1 MSGASNT
8 LAREFLTDVLQ
19 LCSAVAQRSEV
30 RDDEDEEES
39 HMVAL
44 GEYLV
49 RGRGFLLLSTL
60 DSIIDQE
67 LTCREELLTLL
78 LSLLPLVWKIPVQE
92 EKAPDFTLPSLLEV
106 FLSRE
111 GRTVPPKAGQ
121 EKSGTDVQNSCS
133 KRLSGSWKSRRS
145 RRTAQRYSVRDARK
159 SQLSTSDSE
168 AGNSDDKV
176 AAPGSKHRRSHGA
189 TLRVSCQ
196 HHQSDTAATLPPIQQ
211 ATGAPQPQQRNL
223 NNDNMNTLERTQSG
237 LPHARLFGGPQGQV
251 DNEPFTDPTALSIFN
266 RMENSPFDL
275 CHVLLS
281 LLEKVCKFDMTINH
295 NPGLAVV
302 VVPTLTEI
310 LTEFGDCCGPGGGS
324 GGGGGGGGVG
334 GGSGGIDELAGG
346 WTEEPIALVQRMLLR
361 TILHLMFVDV
371 GQSEALP
378 DNLRRS
384 LTDLLRAT
392 LKIRGCL
399 ERQADPFAPRPKK
412 TLQEVQEDFSF
423 SRYRHRALLL
433 PELLEGVLQVLLS
446 CLQASA
452 PNPFFFSQALELV
465 HEFVQH
471 RGLDLFEA
479 TALRL
484 ESLGAARD
492 TEVGGEASER
502 LRGLVASLL
511 KIISAVKK
519 AKSEQ
524 LHQTVCARR
533 RHRRCEY
540 SHFLH
545 HHRDLTGLPVSAFKQ
560 AACRNPFEEE
570 GAEGEVRYPE
580 RCCCLAACAHQCLRL
595 LQRLSPTG
603 STVLQVL
610 AGVQAVGICC
620 CMDPRSVVEPLLRVF
635 RAPGL
640 RSYQSHVLAVLSRL
654 VLEQLGGS
662 HPSEKAKLASCNV
675 CTLDSSQ
682 LPGLEET
689 LHGCPAGS
697 ESSAGAALSSSAAT
711 TSPNLSYRSK
721 GILPS
726 GAAEDMLWKWD
737 ALKAYQELVFGD
749 DWQLSQQ
756 IAAHVCQLT
765 LRGNAVVQWQLY
777 SHIFSPVLQRGVEL
791 AHHAQQLGVSTT
803 CSQACTYHTH
813 CLPVEVL
820 LVYLQTLPT
829 LLKTS
834 RVVRDLFLSCNG
846 LNQVTELVYLDATR
860 SWALKV
866 FETLILSSWE
876 QPSQADAAQQELER
890 AEALERDAVL
900 GLVDDLASRDALGTA
915 GGTGDAPQ
923 SFSKFYEGLREAY
936 PHRNK
941 RSASSGVGGGGGGG
955 GGGGLGGAG
964 RHKGE
969 VQLNAINLFLCVA
982 FLCVSKEAD
991 SDRDSANDSEDTSG
1005 YDSTASEPLGSR
1017 LPSLSPDSV
1026 ALPSKEQVRRAADVW
1041 SVCRWVYLA
1050 SPAFQRQFFRLGGLE
1065 VSSRLMTMVIQKL
1078 TTCNKTKD
1086 GKPKKKRDAAK
1097 GKASPSHPPGSSP
1110 APNNN
1115 NNNLHAPSSSTPGQ
1129 ADLGPADGLSS
1140 EATPAGTQAEGSRG
1154 TTTTTSTTTTT
1165 TRDPTRRLEEE
1176 WPLQSIRL
1184 LEALLAICLHSA
1196 TSALQK
1202 MEPDLSLQLQSVEET
1217 LCEVRDQLSRS
1228 GVVASDLAVPL
1239 FDALLRVSLAQVG
1252 HSGPDAPEDK
1262 PERVSHEWRKTNKA
1276 QAAAEVPTL
1285 AGDLSEE
1292 ADESLASGP
1301 RRAGPGEEEGY
1312 EADSESNPEDSAQQD
1327 EGVKVEPAPL
1337 GECVFGPLA
1346 SAEGPGQGLL
1356 LFPEICI
1363 MDLHLLAASSPDLE
1377 VLAHV
1382 LQSLLGVVRANPLNA
1397 SLLYK
1402 QGAVTTILRGFHHIL
1417 SQADPCYEEC
1427 QRVLVELLVA
1437 MVSDHI
1443 TAEELALVVRLFLE
1457 KSPPTEGLLKGLL
1470 QIVQASMHLQP
1481 LHFLTFPTLLGHHHA
1496 PPTGASSPGLRPNG
1510 VAGGK
1515 AVGAL
1520 WRGAKPSPSPGGHL
1534 RASSPWH
1541 TAPLHLPLM
1550 GQNCWPH
1557 MASGFSAALWVRAL
1571 RSEGDEDGAAERGD
1585 ELAPVPEAQPTNPSP
1600 GERVVDD
1607 SLFHILSM
1615 GSKALMLQ
1623 VWANLST
1630 GAFTFRM
1637 CIDPNDEMKAGL
1649 LAQADSGEGM
1659 LRPGQWQHL
1668 SFTYTQQPEG
1678 KKNIHGCLVM
1688 WVCGV
1693 RKCEVSLDYTLPRKS
1708 SLSSDSNKTYCM
1720 LGHCLPASEEGAKPG
1735 ARCDMGTML
1744 LFNGSRIDTDEAFY
1758 LYASG
1763 PDLTSIMPCKYGK
1776 PKDTFSKYVTQD
1788 GLQSEQVR
1796 ELLTR
1801 SSDIDTSH
1809 LMENLAVVYAPSS
1822 PGLYI
1827 IYEPVIRLKGQTKA
1841 VVPQRPFSSKE
1852 VQSLMLEPQAL
1863 RSMVPSQP
1871 HHLHSILHKIGGTG
1885 NFVFLFARVVE
1896 LSDCERTQA
1905 LALQVLLSLVKL
1917 NHHRTHEMEC
1927 YNGYSMIHQVLIK
1940 SKCIVGYHVLKT
1952 LLDGCCSEPI
1962 LRVTE
1967 DGHFHLD
1974 METGAVVQDLKLLG
1988 DILLDWKVWA
1998 KAQMGVWETLL
2009 AALEILIRVHHP
2021 HQMFNIRQLL
2031 KAQVVHRFLLTCQV
2045 MQEHRDG
2052 HLASIT
2058 QEVCLSFVKIIQ
2070 EVLGSPPDLDLL
2082 KLVYN
2087 FLLAVH
2093 PPTNTFVCHTPNS
2106 FFFSLHIDGK
2116 LYQEKVQSMMYLR
2129 HSSSGGKS
2137 ACSSVLSLSPTVFT
2151 EAPHHDAPSP
2161 EHGMEDSS
2169 TTLRPPSLRPSPHS
2183 SPTLSPRSAHHR
2195 HSHSHSYSHGLSH
2208 SQSTTPATTPA
2219 GPPQCDAD
2227 GGCGGTLASQ
2237 QVLGSTETL
2246 KRGGDEQL
2254 LSSCESA
2261 KTICESTDVPLR
2273 RAIVCSTEFG
2283 PKMRPPSINV
2293 EEDESLSQQ
2302 PHQHHHHHQQ
2312 QQGHEEGVEADHSP
2326 ADGSLS
2332 AESEDRFDWANE
2344 DAAPRRPDSLKGIQS
2359 YQRSH
2364 SNLASLG
2371 LAFPAQNG
2379 SLAIGRWPSVADR
2392 TPLPDDWES
2401 YTYSPGY
2408 ERAHSKAE
2416 SCNDRSSTEDCLVL
2430 VCCGLYE
2437 LLRGVLLLLPDL
2449 MLEDVMDRLIQPE
2462 ALIVLVNHPSPL
2474 IQQGVMKLLDAYFSR
2489 AFKEQKE
2496 KFLKNHGFSLLA
2508 NQLYLHQGNQGLL
2521 ECFLEMLF
2529 GRPVGLEE
2537 ELDLDEMEQI
2547 SAFRKRCIIPVL
2559 GLIENSLYE
2568 NSLVHNAL
2576 CVLLQLLNACPRL
2589 ADILLDHGLLYVLFN
2604 TLSTLN
2610 GLENG
2615 ISPSDYRL
2623 LMCDMQQLLV
2633 AVTIHSCSSSGSQ
2646 YFRIIEDLITLLGY
2660 MQSSKVHRT
2669 QEMSVALQF
2678 RILQSAIEF
2687 IKTTANQDQK
2697 LSGSVHVPTSPH
2709 HALSLKRK
2717 SIAGSMGLKDSIIPR
2732 IPRQHSY
2739 GQIPLPAHLSFLTL
2753 DSPLPSPTGSPA
2765 YFFPSD
2771 SGRRR
2776 FSLVQTDS
2784 LLMRMRSV
2792 ASDELT
2798 LMMQRRMSQENP
2810 IRASETEF
2818 VQRLQ
2823 RLVVLAVNRLIY
2835 CNANQDFFE
2844 LLNFPDSPD
2853 AHLPTTPVFGD
2864 HGTGTGTGTEENGS
2878 TPTSPFPPTN
2888 MRTFKKDILKLMT
2901 EGIKIGLG
2909 STGRGSAP
2917 RQQWRRVLW
2926 SCRDTFRVQI
2936 GRLLVHSLSPARP
2949 LAQRKEALDFIR
2961 EPSHPEILRE
2971 SLSPGLEHGP
2981 KLALYLY
2988 ELLHDHKDGLTKEET
3003 AAANT
3008 FITSLKLCGHRC
3020 IPPNAPPKPDLLK
3033 AIKEEQLKYEA
3044 EEKTSKAAWEKKMVS
3059 TQKSLMQRLDGKS
3072 KDISKIAAD
3081 ITQNVSLRQGMERK
3095 KVIQHIRGLYKT
3107 DLSASRHWQ
3116 ELVQQLTHD
3125 RAVWYDQ
3132 VSYPTSWQ
3140 LDPTEGPNRE
3150 RRRLQRCY
3158 LTIPNKYLLKD
3169 RRKQEEAVRPP
3180 LAFLA
3185 EDKTHSSFSSTVKDK
3200 ATSEPIRFTRR
3211 CISVAPSRETAGE
3224 LLLGKTGMY
3233 FVEDNAAEAQ
3243 DIQTLH
3249 GETEPASF
3257 SWTYEEVKE
3266 VHKRWWQLRDNATE
3280 IFLTNGRT
3288 LLLAFDNTKFRD
3300 DVYHNILTSD
3310 LPNLLEYGNISALT
3324 HLWGSGQITNFEYL
3338 THLNKHAG
3346 RSFNDLMQYPVFPFI
3361 LRDYTNETLDLHEP
3375 GIYRN
3380 LSKPIAVQSK
3390 EKEDRYVDNY
3400 KYLEEEYRKGAR
3412 DDDPMPPVQPYHYG
3426 SHYSNSGTVLH
3437 FLVRMPP
3444 FTKMFLAYQ
3453 DQSFDIPD
3461 RTFHSMN
3468 TTWRLS
3474 SYESMT
3480 DVKELIPEFFYL
3492 PEFLVNREGFDFGVR
3507 QNSERVNHVNL
3518 PPWARN
3524 DPRLFVLIYRQALE
3538 SDHVSQTL
3546 CQWIDL
3552 VFGLKQKGKAAV
3564 QAINVFHPATYFGM
3578 DVSSVEDPVQRR
3590 ALETMIKTYGQT
3602 PRQLFNTSHISRAS
3616 PKLLMEGELPAAMG
3630 LLVQLA
3636 FRENR
3641 EQPKEPTHPSPL
3653 PWVKGLKWGEYVGS
3667 PSAPDPVVCFS
3678 QPHGERF
3685 GSLLALPTR
3694 AICGLSRNFCL
3705 MMTYSK
3711 EQGVRSMHS
3720 TDIQW
3725 SAILSWGYPDNM
3737 LRLKSKQSEPPINF
3751 IQCSLLHQVSSCAW
3765 VPDGCQLF
3773 TGSKCGVITAY
3784 SNRFTT
3790 TTPSEIEVESQVHLY
3805 GHTDEVTGLFVCK
3818 PYSILISV
3826 SRDGT
3831 CILWDLNRLCYVQSL
3846 TGHKSPVNAVSA
3858 SETTGDIATVCDSV
3872 GGGSD
3877 LRLWTVNGDL
3887 IGHVHCREIICSVAF
3902 SNQPEGVSV
3911 NVIAGGLENGVVRL
3925 WSTWDLKPVRE
3936 ITFPKSNKPIVSLT
3950 FSCDGHHL
3958 YTANSE
3964 GTVIAWCRRDQQRMK
3979 LPMFYSFL
3987 SSYAAG

>member
-1 MSGASNT
+1 MASSHLADLSQAWENYMDCRTQGADLQVSLQCLESFLCTFHCVRHLSDPRAKDALKFCSDMSGASNT
-8 LAREFLTDVLQ
+8 LAREFLTDVHQ
-19 LCSAVAQRSEV
+19 LCSAVAQRA
-30 RDDEDEEES
+30 EDEEES

-60 DSIIDQE
+60 ESVIDQE

-106 FLSRE
+106 FLCQE
-111 GRTVPPKAGQ
+111 GRTISQKAGQ
-121 EKSGTDVQNSCS
+121 DPCDVQNSP

-168 AGNSDDKV
+168 ANSDDKTTNT
-176 AAPGSKHRRSHGA
+176 GSKHRRFHSTAIH
-189 TLRVSCQ
+189 VSCQ
-196 HHQSDTAATLPPIQQ
+196 LHQSNNSSQT
-211 ATGAPQPQQRNL
+211 APQHP
-223 NNDNMNTLERTQSG
+223 TLDAMGTIEPSQ
-237 LPHARLFGGPQGQV
+237 PHLRLFRSHTMDP
-251 DNEPFTDPTALSIFN
+251 NMLSDPTTLSIFN

-295 NPGLAVV
+295 NPGLAVS

-310 LTEFGDCCGPGGGS
+310 LTDFGDCCGPS
-324 GGGGGGGGVG
+324 GGGGGG
-334 GGSGGIDELAGG
+334 IEELAGG

-371 GQSEALP
+371 GQNETLP

-392 LKIRGCL
+392 LKIRTCL

-412 TLQEVQEDFSF
+412 TLQEIQEDFSF

-433 PELLEGVLQVLLS
+433 PELLQGVLQLLLG

-452 PNPFFFSQALELV
+452 PNPFFFSQSLELV

-471 RGLDLFEA
+471 RGLELFEV

-484 ESLGAARD
+484 EALAEAHNS
-492 TEVGGEASER
+492 EISNEASEH
-502 LRGLVASLL
+502 LRCLIADVL
-511 KIISAVKK
+511 KIISAVKR

-524 LHQTVCARR
+524 LHQSVCARR

-545 HHRDLTGLPVSAFKQ
+545 HHRDLSGLPVSAFKQ
-560 AACRNPFEEE
+560 AARRNPFEEDSK
-570 GAEGEVRYPE
+570 GNDGEVRYPE

-595 LQRLSPTG
+595 FQRLSPSG
-603 STVLQVL
+603 PAVLQVL

-620 CMDPRSVVEPLLRVF
+620 CMDPRSVIAPMLQAF
-635 RAPGL
+635 QAPGL
-640 RSYQSHVLAVLSRL
+640 RSYQSHVLSVLSRL
-654 VLEQLGGS
+654 VLEQLGGGQ
-662 HPSEKAKLASCNV
+662 PSEKAKLASCNI

-689 LHGCPAGS
+689 LQGCGPKK
-697 ESSAGAALSSSAAT
+697 ELNLS
-711 TSPNLSYRSK
+711 TSPSPSYRSQ

-726 GAAEDMLWKWD
+726 GGAEDILWKWD
-737 ALKAYQELVFGD
+737 ALEAYQELVFGE
-749 DWQLSQQ
+749 DWHLSQQ
-756 IAAHVCQLT
+756 IASHVCQLT

-777 SHIFSPVLQRGVEL
+777 THIFNPVLQRGVEL
-791 AHHAQQLGVSTT
+791 THHAQQLGVSTT
-803 CSQACTYHTH
+803 CSQVCSYHTH

-820 LVYLQTLPT
+820 LVYLQTLPA
-829 LLKTS
+829 LLKSS

-846 LNQVTELVYLDATR
+846 LNQVTELIYLDCTR
-860 SWALKV
+860 PWALKV
-866 FETLILSSWE
+866 FETLILNAWRNHTES
-876 QPSQADAAQQELER
+876 AVHELER
-890 AEALERDAVL
+890 AEAQEREAVL
-900 GLVDDLASRDALGTA
+900 GLVEELSTR
-915 GGTGDAPQ
+915 GTGDAPQ
-923 SFSKFYEGLREAY
+923 SLTKFYEGLKEAC
-936 PHRNK
+936 PPPK
-941 RSASSGVGGGGGGG
+941 GKSETSEFSGVG
-955 GGGGLGGAG
+955 
-964 RHKGE
+964 RNRGE
-969 VQLNAINLFLCVA
+969 AHLNTINLFLCVA

-1005 YDSTASEPLGSR
+1005 YDSTASEPLGGR
-1017 LPSLSPDSV
+1017 LPCLSPDSV

-1041 SVCRWVYLA
+1041 SVCRWVYMT
-1050 SPAFQRQFFRLGGLE
+1050 SPVFQRQFFRLGGLD
-1065 VSSRLMTMVIQKL
+1065 VCSRLMTMVIQKL
-1078 TTCNKTKD
+1078 TSKNKDCKF
-1086 GKPKKKRDAAK
+1086 KKKRESK
-1097 GKASPSHPPGSSP
+1097 GKSSPSREDSP
-1110 APNNN
+1110 TRCITGHFDNMVTN
-1115 NNNLHAPSSSTPGQ
+1115 
-1129 ADLGPADGLSS
+1129 
-1140 EATPAGTQAEGSRG
+1140 AGTAETQHPELSD
-1154 TTTTTSTTTTT
+1154 TVSLSQTESKSS
-1165 TRDPTRRLEEE
+1165 DPMHRLEEE
-1176 WPLQSIRL
+1176 WPFQSIRL

-1196 TSALQK
+1196 NSALQRL
-1202 MEPDLSLQLQSVEET
+1202 EPDLSFQLQSVEET

-1228 GVVASDLAVPL
+1228 GVVNSELAVPL
-1239 FDALLRVSLAQVG
+1239 FDSLLRVALAEMFCSPEVIEEK
-1252 HSGPDAPEDK
+1252 PDKKCA
-1262 PERVSHEWRKTNKA
+1262 VSEAT
-1276 QAAAEVPTL
+1276 PP
-1285 AGDLSEE
+1285 AGDLSEDVDE
-1292 ADESLASGP
+1292 AHVSAVQPL
-1301 RRAGPGEEEGY
+1301 GEEEGY
-1312 EADSESNPEDSAQQD
+1312 DADSESNPEDSTRQE
-1327 EGVKVEPAPL
+1327 EGLKVEAGVSLRECTL
-1337 GECVFGPLA
+1337 GMAGVP
-1346 SAEGPGQGLL
+1346 QGSVRGRL
-1356 LFPEICI
+1356 LFPEICL
-1363 MDLHLLAASSPDLE
+1363 MELQLLASGSPDLE
-1377 VLAHV
+1377 VLGHV
-1382 LQSLLGVVRANPLNA
+1382 LQSLLAAVKGHHNNAAQLYQQGGVKV
-1397 SLLYK
+1397 
-1402 QGAVTTILRGFHHIL
+1402 ILTGFPNIL
-1417 SQADPCYEEC
+1417 SQSDASYKEC
-1427 QRVLVELLVA
+1427 QTVLMELLVA
-1437 MVSDHI
+1437 MVSDRI
-1443 TAEELALVVRLFLE
+1443 TAEELALLTRLFLE
-1457 KSPPTEGLLKGLL
+1457 KTPPTEILLRGVL
-1470 QIVQASMHLQP
+1470 QIVEANTDTEP
-1481 LHFLTFPTLLGHHHA
+1481 LYFMSFPMIPGS
-1496 PPTGASSPGLRPNG
+1496 GGPGL
-1510 VAGGK
+1510 
-1515 AVGAL
+1515 
-1520 WRGAKPSPSPGGHL
+1520 SPSPGTRPHGATAGKGGVNTILRGKLPLGRGEADMSRPGHL
-1534 RASSPWH
+1534 RSSPWH
-1541 TAPLHLPLM
+1541 AAPFHLPLV

-1557 MASGFSAALWVRAL
+1557 MASGFSASLWVRA
-1571 RSEGDEDGAAERGD
+1571 GKDEDGRSKKEDEVCVAE
-1585 ELAPVPEAQPTNPSP
+1585 ESP
-1600 GERVVDD
+1600 HGSAHVTEQQTERCLLHV
-1607 SLFHILSM
+1607 LSM

-1623 VWANLST
+1623 VWVNIST
-1630 GAFTFRM
+1630 RAFTFRI

-1649 LAQADSGEGM
+1649 LAQAESGDEVIPAG
-1659 LRPGQWQHL
+1659 RWQHL
-1668 SFTYTQQPEG
+1668 ALTYTQQPEG
-1678 KKNIHGCLVM
+1678 KKNIHGQLSL
-1688 WVCGV
+1688 WVCGI
-1693 RKCEVSLDYTLPRKS
+1693 RKCDVSLDFTLPRKS

-1720 LGHCLPASEEGAKPG
+1720 LGHYQHSAEEQASPS
-1735 ARCDMGTML
+1735 ARWDMGTLM
-1744 LFNGSRIDTDEAFY
+1744 LFNGSRIDTTEAFY

-1776 PKDTFSKYVTQD
+1776 PHGTLSKYVTQE
-1788 GLQSEQVR
+1788 GLQCEQIR
-1796 ELLTR
+1796 ELLMR
-1801 SSDIDTSH
+1801 NADVDISP
-1809 LMENLAVVYAPSS
+1809 LVESLAVVYTPSTPS
-1822 PGLYI
+1822 LYT
-1827 IYEPVIRLKGQTKA
+1827 IYEPVIRLKGQAKSA
-1841 VVPQRPFSSKE
+1841 VISQRPFSAKE
-1852 VQSLMLEPQAL
+1852 VQSSILESSFLRTMMPCQAFG
-1863 RSMVPSQP
+1863 
-1871 HHLHSILHKIGGTG
+1871 LHSALHKIGGTG
-1885 NFVFLFARVVE
+1885 SIVFLFARAVE
-1896 LSDCERTQA
+1896 LCDCEKTQA
-1905 LALQVLLSLVKL
+1905 LALQVLLSLVK
-1917 NHHRTHEMEC
+1917 NNQHRTHEMEC
-1927 YNGYSMIHQVLIK
+1927 YHGYSMIHQVLIK
-1940 SKCIVGYHVLKT
+1940 PKCIVGYHILKT
-1952 LLDGCCSEPI
+1952 LLDGCCSGSI
-1962 LRVTE
+1962 LTIGE
-1967 DGHFHLD
+1967 DGQFHLD
-1974 METGAVVQDLKLLG
+1974 AESTVVVQDLRLLSE
-1988 DILLDWKVWA
+1988 ILLDWKIWA
-1998 KAQMGVWETLL
+1998 KAQCGVWETLL
-2009 AALEILIRVHHP
+2009 TALEILIRVRHP
-2021 HQMFNIRQLL
+2021 QQMFNIRQLL
-2031 KAQVVHRFLLTCQV
+2031 KAQVVHRFLLACQV
-2045 MQEHRDG
+2045 LQEHRDEY
-2052 HLASIT
+2052 LTSIP

-2070 EVLGSPPDLDLL
+2070 EVLGSPPDMDLL
-2082 KLVYN
+2082 RLVYN

-2093 PPTNTFVCHTPNS
+2093 PPTNTYVCHTPTS
-2106 FFFSLHIDGK
+2106 FYFSLHIDGK

-2137 ACSSVLSLSPTVFT
+2137 ACSSVVSLSPTVFT
-2151 EAPHHDAPSP
+2151 EMPAEVRHTSSI
-2161 EHGMEDSS
+2161 EHEDDLS
-2169 TTLRPPSLRPSPHS
+2169 LRPRSTGPSPHS
-2183 SPTLSPRSAHHR
+2183 SPALTPRVTHGRVTGTTEPEGGASLS
-2195 HSHSHSYSHGLSH
+2195 
-2208 SQSTTPATTPA
+2208 T
-2219 GPPQCDAD
+2219 
-2227 GGCGGTLASQ
+2227 Q
-2237 QVLGSTETL
+2237 QALGSTETL
-2246 KRGGDEQL
+2246 KRAGDEQL

-2261 KTICESTDVPLR
+2261 KTICDSPIAGADEEGSIMGNRT
-2273 RAIVCSTEFG
+2273 
-2283 PKMRPPSINV
+2283 PSISV
-2293 EEDESLSQQ
+2293 EEEQDG
-2302 PHQHHHHHQQ
+2302 PA
-2312 QQGHEEGVEADHSP
+2312 GSP
-2326 ADGSLS
+2326 V
-2332 AESEDRFDWANE
+2332 ESEEHFDWTSE
-2344 DAAPRRPDSLKGIQS
+2344 EAPRRPDSLKGIQS
-2359 YQRSH
+2359 FQRSH

-2379 SLAIGRWPSVADR
+2379 SLTIARWPTVADR
-2392 TPLPDDWES
+2392 AAPPDDWES

-2408 ERAHSKAE
+2408 DRHSKAD
-2416 SCNDRSSTEDCLVL
+2416 SSNDRSSAEDCLVL
-2430 VCCGLYE
+2430 ICCGLYD

-2449 MLEDVMDRLIQPE
+2449 LLEEVMDKLIQPD
-2462 ALIVLVNHPSPL
+2462 ALLVLVNHPSPL

-2489 AFKEQKE
+2489 AQKEQKE

-2508 NQLYLHQGNQGLL
+2508 NQLYQHQGSQGLL

-2537 ELDLDEMEQI
+2537 DLDLEDMENI
-2547 SAFRKRCIIPVL
+2547 SPFRKRCIIPVL
-2559 GLIENSLYE
+2559 GLLENSLYE
-2568 NSLVHNAL
+2568 NSLVHNGL
-2576 CVLLQLLNACPRL
+2576 CLLLQLLNACPKL

-2615 ISPSDYRL
+2615 IPPNDYRL
-2623 LMCDMQQLLV
+2623 VVCDIQQLLV

-2660 MQSSKVHRT
+2660 MQTSKVRRT
-2669 QEMSVALQF
+2669 QEMALALQF
-2678 RILQSAIEF
+2678 RVIQAAIDF
-2687 IKTTANQDQK
+2687 IKTTANQDPQK
-2697 LSGSVHVPTSPH
+2697 SGSYVHVPTSPH
-2709 HALSLKRK
+2709 HALQQKRK
-2717 SIAGSMGLKDSIIPR
+2717 SIAG
-2732 IPRQHSY
+2732 
-2739 GQIPLPAHLSFLTL
+2739 
-2753 DSPLPSPTGSPA
+2753 
-2765 YFFPSD
+2765 
-2771 SGRRR
+2771 RRR
-2776 FSLVQTDS
+2776 FTLAQSDS
-2784 LLMRMRSV
+2784 LLTRMRSV

-2798 LMMQRRMSQENP
+2798 QMMQRRMSQENP
-2810 IRASETEF
+2810 IRASETELI
-2818 VQRLQ
+2818 QRMQ

-2835 CNANQDFFE
+2835 QDISHDFFD
-2844 LLNFPDSPD
+2844 LLNFPESPD
-2853 AHLPTTPVFGD
+2853 HSMSMPTAGD
-2864 HGTGTGTGTEENGS
+2864 QTSDENGS
-2878 TPTSPFPPTN
+2878 TPSTPIPAGNIKSF
-2888 MRTFKKDILKLMT
+2888 RKDILRLMM

-2909 STGRGSAP
+2909 NTGRGGAP
-2917 RQQWRRVLW
+2917 RQQWRRILW

-2936 GRLLVHSLSPARP
+2936 GRMLVHTLSPELP
-2949 LAQRKEALDFIR
+2949 LEDRKEALEFVH
-2961 EPSHPEILRE
+2961 EQNYSEILRE

-2988 ELLHDHKDGLTKEET
+2988 ELLHDHKDALSREEQ
-3003 AAANT
+3003 AAGNT
-3008 FITSLKLCGHRC
+3008 FMTALKLCGHRC
-3020 IPPNAPPKPDLLK
+3020 IPPSAPAKPDLLK
-3033 AIKEEQLKYEA
+3033 AIKEEQLKYESEA
-3044 EEKTSKAAWEKKMVS
+3044 RTSKGAWEKKLS
-3059 TQKSLMQRLDGKS
+3059 NTQRSLLQRLDGKS

-3095 KVIQHIRGLYKT
+3095 KVMQHIRGLYKT

-3132 VSYPTSWQ
+3132 SSYPTSWQ

-3169 RRKQEEAVRPP
+3169 RRKLDDSIKAP
-3180 LAFLA
+3180 LAFLF
-3185 EDKTHSSFSSTVKDK
+3185 EDKTHSSSSIVKDK

-3211 CISVAPSRETAGE
+3211 CVSVAPSRETAGE
-3224 LLLGKTGMY
+3224 LLLGKSGMY
-3233 FVEDNAAEAQ
+3233 FVEENVPETHDNQ
-3243 DIQTLH
+3243 SPH

-3257 SWTYEEVKE
+3257 SWTYEEIKE
-3266 VHKRWWQLRDNATE
+3266 VHKRWWQLRDNAME

-3324 HLWGSGQITNFEYL
+3324 HLWSSGQITNFEYL

-3361 LRDYTNETLDLHEP
+3361 LKDYTNETLDLQEAS
-3375 GIYRN
+3375 IYRN

-3400 KYLEEEYRKGAR
+3400 RYLEEEYKKGKR
-3412 DDDPMPPVQPYHYG
+3412 EDDPMPPVQPYHYG

-3437 FLVRMPP
+3437 FLVRLPP

-3524 DPRLFVLIYRQALE
+3524 DPRLFILIHRQALE
-3538 SDHVSQTL
+3538 SDQVSQTL

-3578 DVSSVEDPVQRR
+3578 DVSAVEDPVQRR

-3602 PRQLFNTSHISRAS
+3602 PRQLFSASHISRAGT
-3616 PKLLMEGELPAAMG
+3616 KLLSEAELPAAMG

-3636 FRENR
+3636 FRESR
-3641 EQPKEPTHPSPL
+3641 EQPRDSGYPSPL
-3653 PWVKGLKWGEYVGS
+3653 PWIKGLKWGEYVGS

-3694 AICGLSRNFCL
+3694 AICGLSRKFCL
-3705 MMTYSK
+3705 MMIYSK

-3725 SAILSWGYPDNM
+3725 SAILSWGYTDNM

-3751 IQCSLLHQVSSCAW
+3751 IQCSPLHQVSSCAW
-3765 VPDGCQLF
+3765 VPDSCQLF

-3790 TTPSEIEVESQVHLY
+3790 TMPTEMEVESQVDLY
-3805 GHTDEVTGLFVCK
+3805 GHTAEVTGLFVCK

-3846 TGHKSPVNAVSA
+3846 SGHKSPVNAVSA

-3877 LRLWTVNGDL
+3877 LRLWTINGDL

-3936 ITFPKSNKPIVSLT
+3936 ITFPKSNRPIISLT

>member
-1 MSGASNT
+1 MASPHLANLAVAWEKYMDCRSQGADLQVSLQCLEGFLCLFHCVRHVHVHAAASKDALKFCSDMSGASNT

-19 LCSAVAQRSEV
+19 LCSTVAQRSET
-30 RDDEDEEES
+30 REDEEEES

-111 GRTVPPKAGQ
+111 GRTVPLKAGQ
-121 EKSGTDVQNSCS
+121 EKAGSDAQNSG

-168 AGNSDDKV
+168 AGNSDDKIP
-176 AAPGSKHRRSHGA
+176 APGSKHRRSHGS
-189 TLRVSCQ
+189 TLRVSWQ
-196 HHQSDTAATLPPIQQ
+196 HHQSDAL
-211 ATGAPQPQQRNL
+211 PQPKQPATPQRNPSA
-223 NNDNMNTLERTQSG
+223 DTMNTLECSQ
-237 LPHARLFGGPQGQV
+237 PHPRLFGPQGL
-251 DNEPFTDPTALSIFN
+251 DNDVLTDPTALSIFN

-324 GGGGGGGGVG
+324 SSSGGGGG
-334 GGSGGIDELAGG
+334 GGIDELAGG

-392 LKIRGCL
+392 LKIRHCL

-412 TLQEVQEDFSF
+412 TLEEVREDFSF

-484 ESLGAARD
+484 ESLGMTKD

-502 LRGLVASLL
+502 LRGLVASML
-511 KIISAVKK
+511 KILSAIKK

-560 AACRNPFEEE
+560 AARRNPFEEE
-570 GAEGEVRYPE
+570 AEGEVRYPE

-595 LQRLSPTG
+595 LQRLAPTG
-603 STVLQVL
+603 STILQVL

-620 CMDPRSVVEPLLRVF
+620 CMDPRSVVEPLLQAF
-635 RAPGL
+635 QAPGL
-640 RSYQSHVLAVLSRL
+640 RSYQSHVLSVLSRL

-662 HPSEKAKLASCNV
+662 QPSEKAKLASCNI

-682 LPGLEET
+682 LPSLEET
-689 LHGCPAGS
+689 LHGCPPSGEAV
-697 ESSAGAALSSSAAT
+697 SST

-737 ALKAYQELVFGD
+737 ALKAYQDLVFGE

-756 IAAHVCQLT
+756 IAGHLCQLT

-777 SHIFSPVLQRGVEL
+777 THIFSPVLQRGVEL
-791 AHHAQQLGVSTT
+791 AHHSQQLGVSTT
-803 CSQACTYHTH
+803 CTQACTYHTH
-813 CLPVEVL
+813 CLPIEVL
-820 LVYLQTLPT
+820 LVYLQTLPA
-829 LLKTS
+829 LLKSS

-866 FETLILSSWE
+866 FETLILCGWE
-876 QPSQADAAQQELER
+876 QPVETSLQELER
-890 AEALERDAVL
+890 AETLERDAVL
-900 GLVDDLASRDALGTA
+900 GLVDELRSRD
-915 GGTGDAPQ
+915 TGSGPGEGPQ
-923 SFSKFYEGLREAY
+923 SFSKFYEGLKEAY
-936 PHRNK
+936 PGRK
-941 RSASSGVGGGGGGG
+941 SRTVGSSGATGTV
-955 GGGGLGGAG
+955 
-964 RHKGE
+964 RQKGE

-1005 YDSTASEPLGSR
+1005 YDSTASEPLGNR
-1017 LPSLSPDSV
+1017 LPCLSPDSV

-1065 VSSRLMTMVIQKL
+1065 VCSRLMTMVIQKL
-1078 TTCNKTKD
+1078 TCKTKD
-1086 GKPKKKRDAAK
+1086 GKPKKKRDTK
-1097 GKASPSHPPGSSP
+1097 GKASPSHPGSPTP
-1110 APNNN
+1110 ASTP
-1115 NNNLHAPSSSTPGQ
+1115 TPGQ
-1129 ADLGPADGLSS
+1129 SDPGSTEETVPQEPSGLG
-1140 EATPAGTQAEGSRG
+1140 
-1154 TTTTTSTTTTT
+1154 
-1165 TRDPTRRLEEE
+1165 TRDSAHSLEEE

-1202 MEPDLSLQLQSVEET
+1202 IEPDLSLQLQSVDKT
-1217 LCEVRDQLSRS
+1217 LCEVRDHLSRS
-1228 GVVASDLAVPL
+1228 GVVNSDLSVPL
-1239 FDALLRVSLAQVG
+1239 FDALLRVSLAQV
-1252 HSGPDAPEDK
+1252 HSSPDTSEEK
-1262 PERVSHEWRKTNKA
+1262 PERVSLEWSKTNKV
-1276 QAAAEVPTL
+1276 QATVEAPALGGE
-1285 AGDLSEE
+1285 LSED
-1292 ADESLASGP
+1292 ADESQVCGGCL
-1301 RRAGPGEEEGY
+1301 PGEEEGY

-1327 EGVKVEPAPL
+1327 EGVKVESTPL
-1337 GECVFGPLA
+1337 GECAFGPVVM
-1346 SAEGPGQGLL
+1346 AEGPGRGLL
-1356 LFPEICI
+1356 LFPEICT
-1363 MDLHLLAASSPDLE
+1363 MELQLLAAGSPDLD
-1377 VLAHV
+1377 VLGHV
-1382 LQSLLGVVRANPLNA
+1382 LQSLLGAVRSNHRNA
-1397 SLLYK
+1397 MLLYK
-1402 QGAVTTILRGFHHIL
+1402 QGAVKTILGGFQNIL
-1417 SQADPCYEEC
+1417 SQLDPCYKEC
-1427 QRVLVELLVA
+1427 QTVLVDLLVA
-1437 MVSDHI
+1437 MVSERI
-1443 TAEELALVVRLFLE
+1443 TAEELALLVRLFLE
-1457 KSPPTEGLLKGLL
+1457 KTPPTEVLLRGLLK
-1470 QIVQASMHLQP
+1470 IVQANMRLQP
-1481 LHFLTFPTLLGHHHA
+1481 LHFLSFPSVLGQPQA
-1496 PPTGASSPGLRPNG
+1496 GGASPGLRPNG
-1510 VAGGK
+1510 AAGGK
-1515 AVGAL
+1515 GVGSL
-1520 WRGAKPSPSPGGHL
+1520 WRGKPSPGADGRLGHL
-1534 RASSPWH
+1534 RASPWH
-1541 TAPLHLPLM
+1541 TAPLHLPLL

-1557 MASGFSAALWVRAL
+1557 MASGFSAALWLKAL
-1571 RSEGDEDGAAERGD
+1571 RSEDEEEGLAER
-1585 ELAPVPEAQPTNPSP
+1585 EESAPATEALQAAPVS
-1600 GERVVDD
+1600 GEKAADD
-1607 SLFHILSM
+1607 GLFHILSM

-1630 GAFTFRM
+1630 GTFTFRI
-1637 CIDPNDEMKAGL
+1637 CVDPNDEMKAGL
-1649 LAQADSGEGM
+1649 LAQVESGEG
-1659 LRPGQWQHL
+1659 LLSPGQWQHL
-1668 SFTYTQQPEG
+1668 SLTYTQQPEG
-1678 KKNIHGCLVM
+1678 KKNVHGCLVM

-1693 RKCEVSLDYTLPRKS
+1693 RKCELSLDYMLPRKS

-1720 LGHCLPASEEGAKPG
+1720 LGHCLHTSEEVPKPG
-1735 ARCDMGTML
+1735 ARWDMGTML

-1776 PKDTFSKYVTQD
+1776 PSGTFSKYVTQE
-1788 GLQSEQVR
+1788 GLQCEQVR

-1801 SSDIDTSH
+1801 NGDVDTSH
-1809 LMENLAVVYAPSS
+1809 LIENLAVVYIPST
-1822 PGLYI
+1822 PGMYT
-1827 IYEPVIRLKGQTKA
+1827 IYEPVIRMKGQAKT
-1841 VVPQRPFSSKE
+1841 VVSQRPFSSKE
-1852 VQSLMLEPQAL
+1852 VQSSVLEPHAL
-1863 RSMVPSQP
+1863 RSMQP
-1871 HHLHSILHKIGGTG
+1871 CQPQDLHSVLHKIGGTG
-1885 NFVFLFARVVE
+1885 NFVFLFARAVE

-1905 LALQVLLSLVKL
+1905 LALQVLLSLLKF

-1940 SKCIVGYHVLKT
+1940 SKCIVGYHILKT

-1962 LRVTE
+1962 LTLGE

-1974 METGAVVQDLKLLG
+1974 VESTAVVQDLKLLSE
-1988 DILLDWKVWA
+1988 ILLDWKIWA
-1998 KAQMGVWETLL
+1998 KAQCGVWETLL
-2009 AALEILIRVHHP
+2009 NALEILIRVHHP

-2045 MQEHRDG
+2045 LQEQRDG
-2052 HLASIT
+2052 HLTAIP

-2093 PPTNTFVCHTPNS
+2093 PATNTYVCHTPTS

-2116 LYQEKVQSMMYLR
+2116 LYQEKVQSMMHLR

-2137 ACSSVLSLSPTVFT
+2137 ACSSLISLSPTVFT
-2151 EAPHHDAPSP
+2151 EGPHHEAPSP
-2161 EHGMEDSS
+2161 EHAVEDSS
-2169 TTLRPPSLRPSPHS
+2169 SLRPPSLRPSPYS
-2183 SPTLSPRSAHHR
+2183 SPTLSPRMAYRSPVHIQA
-2195 HSHSHSYSHGLSH
+2195 
-2208 SQSTTPATTPA
+2208 STPTGAP
-2219 GPPQCDAD
+2219 DAED
-2227 GGCGGTLASQ
+2227 CGGGGRASLASQ

-2261 KTICESTDVPLR
+2261 KTICDSVDSGDGTG
-2273 RAIVCSTEFG
+2273 ATATE
-2283 PKMRPPSINV
+2283 PVVMRPPVIINV
-2293 EEDESLSQQ
+2293 EEDGQDE
-2302 PHQHHHHHQQ
+2302 PQQ
-2312 QQGHEEGVEADHSP
+2312 QQQEEGGDAEHSP

-2332 AESEDRFDWANE
+2332 AESEDRFDWASE
-2344 DAAPRRPDSLKGIQS
+2344 DAPRRPDSLKGIQS
-2359 YQRSH
+2359 FQRSQ

-2408 ERAHSKAE
+2408 ERAQSKAD

-2449 MLEDVMDRLIQPE
+2449 MLEEVMDKLIQPE

-2508 NQLYLHQGNQGLL
+2508 NQLYLHQGTQGLL

-2537 ELDLDEMEQI
+2537 DLDLEEMEQI

-2576 CVLLQLLNACPRL
+2576 CVLLQLLNACHKL

-2604 TLSTLN
+2604 ALATLN

-2615 ISPSDYRL
+2615 ISPGDYRL

-2633 AVTIHSCSSSGSQ
+2633 AVTIHSCSSSGAQ

-2660 MQSSKVHRT
+2660 MQTSKVRRT
-2669 QEMSVALQF
+2669 QEMAVALQF

-2697 LSGSVHVPTSPH
+2697 LSSPVQVPTSPH
-2709 HALSLKRK
+2709 LAIYPKRK
-2717 SIAGSMGLKDSIIPR
+2717 SIAGMMGLKDSIIPR
-2732 IPRQHSY
+2732 TPRQHSY
-2739 GQIPLPAHLSFLTL
+2739 GQIPLPLHLSYLTL
-2753 DSPLPSPTGSPA
+2753 DSPRPSPKGSPA

-2776 FSLVQTDS
+2776 FSLVQSDS

-2798 LMMQRRMSQENP
+2798 QMIQRRMSQENP

-2835 CNANQDFFE
+2835 HDADQDFFE
-2844 LLNFPDSPD
+2844 LLNFPESPE
-2853 AHLPTTPVFGD
+2853 HFPTTPLFGD
-2864 HGTGTGTGTEENGS
+2864 HSTEENGS
-2878 TPTSPFPPTN
+2878 APTSPSPPTN
-2888 MRTFKKDILKLMT
+2888 MKTFQKDILKLMM
-2901 EGIKIGLG
+2901 ESIKIGLG
-2909 STGRGSAP
+2909 SHGRGSAP

-2936 GRLLVHSLSPARP
+2936 GRMLVHSLSPVRP
-2949 LAQRKEALDFIR
+2949 LAQRKEALEFVR

-2981 KLALYLY
+2981 KLVLYLY
-2988 ELLHDHKDGLTKEET
+2988 ELLRNHKDSLSKEEQS
-3003 AAANT
+3003 AANT
-3008 FITSLKLCGHRC
+3008 FMTSLKLCGHRC

-3033 AIKEEQLKYEA
+3033 AIKEEQLKYES
-3044 EEKTSKAAWEKKMVS
+3044 EEKTSKGAWEKKMTS

-3116 ELVQQLTHD
+3116 ELVQQLAHD

-3132 VSYPTSWQ
+3132 GSYPTSWQ

-3169 RRKQEEAVRPP
+3169 RQKMEESVRPP
-3180 LAFLA
+3180 LAFLS

-3233 FVEDNAAEAQ
+3233 FVEDNAAEAH
-3243 DIQTLH
+3243 DIQTPH

-3361 LRDYTNETLDLHEP
+3361 LRDYTNETLDLHDP
-3375 GIYRN
+3375 SIYRN
-3380 LSKPIAVQSK
+3380 LNKPIAVQSK

-3400 KYLEEEYRKGAR
+3400 KYLEEEYKKGAR

-3437 FLVRMPP
+3437 FMVRMPP

-3474 SYESMT
+3474 SFESMT

-3524 DPRLFVLIYRQALE
+3524 DPRLFVLIHRQALE
-3538 SDHVSQTL
+3538 SDQVSQTL

-3564 QAINVFHPATYFGM
+3564 HAINVFHPATYFGM
-3578 DVSSVEDPVQRR
+3578 DVSAVEDPVQRR

-3602 PRQLFNTSHISRAS
+3602 PRQLFNASHIGRAA
-3616 PKLLMEGELPAAMG
+3616 PRLLLEGELPAAMG

-3641 EQPKEPTHPSPL
+3641 EQPKEITHPSPL

-3694 AICGLSRNFCL
+3694 AICGLSRKFCL
-3705 MMTYSK
+3705 MMIYSK

-3725 SAILSWGYPDNM
+3725 SAILSWGYADNM

-3751 IQCSLLHQVSSCAW
+3751 IQCSPLHQVTSCAW

-3784 SNRFTT
+3784 SNRFTA

-3936 ITFPKSNKPIVSLT
+3936 ITFPKSNKPIISLT